1 MIPLLFEDVKFGA
14 LQQRRAGAKE
24 GAQKINSKCWN
35 SQFADKF
42 NYFAWASSIHKILT
56 TKRAYSSSSTEANK
70 QAYKQ
75 LSVLPFYHI
84 FPFHRIQILN
94 WTKPNEHHTFICYFV
109 KMKNER
115 SSGERRVCTIR
126 HLSLLKWWYWTVKF
140 KYNRILHNFAESNS
154 LNWTFFYELFWWQW
168 VSLMEKKT
176 AVKMC
181 VNE

>member
-14 LQQRRAGAKE
+14 LQQRRAGRRREHK
-24 GAQKINSKCWN
+24 K
-35 SQFADKF
+35 
-42 NYFAWASSIHKILT
+42 SILNVETVNLQTNLIISHEHQAFIKSWHTIL

-94 WTKPNEHHTFICYFV
+94 WTEPNEHHTFICYFV

-126 HLSLLKWWYWTVKF
+126 HLSLSLSSDDIGPLNLNIIEFYITLRNQIHWIEHFSTNCFDDSEWVWWKR
-140 KYNRILHNFAESNS
+140 K
-154 LNWTFFYELFWWQW
+154 QP
-168 VSLMEKKT
+168 
-176 AVKMC
+176 
-181 VNE
+181 